1 MRSGRVIARNRRL
14 LRARLLGSAVLGGV
28 IGGVIGGEPAFAQTA
43 PEPVSPS
50 SHASAKHRPAAPRAT
65 PQGAAKT
72 AGAPRAPVRR
82 AGLTPTSDEAVNVV
96 ASHHVSHGGE
106 VSVTRAMLESQVAGT
121 NILKSVGQLPGVSF
135 SSSDP
140 LGLDT
145 WGTSVYVRGFFQDSI
160 GMTLDGIPLNDQT
173 YSSVNGINVANAW
186 ISDDIQSVETSQGAG
201 GVDLPGNSSLGGTMR
216 FHTSDPKDKA
226 GAKVSQV
233 FASYGTMRTYVRADS
248 GALNRTGTKFYA
260 AYSRADERKYDAP
273 TPGFMQSVNGKLV
286 QPIGNDSRITS
297 IFNWNDAEVWGYAD
311 KSLSILKN
319 AGWRTESWAPNYL
332 GAYNASE
339 YAWVNDN
346 GLAYTGPGS
355 YDVGSGTPLVLPQ
368 GTSPT
373 IPASWQNTN
382 EGAGTAY
389 YDAGQATQDYLGG
402 INADLALTDRL
413 RWNTVFYAAANDS
426 HATYGDP
433 WTQSIGTG
441 APLSEEVWQSSYQR
455 FGFTS
460 AFMWHIG
467 RHNINVGGWYENN
480 SQRADLFWYNEPIY
494 GQGSPLKTVGPYTT
508 YGPAFQQGYGFTWN
522 TNAFQFHV
530 MDTWRPVDSLA
541 VTYGFRSMLQTSSG
555 GAYYGNVDAGYGSDT
570 GYGAVSGLPNG
581 SMTSAAAFL
590 PAVNLDWHFL
600 RGHELYFDFA
610 ENMRP
615 FMVAPSG
622 GSVSPWAVSSQ
633 DAFRSLQHNLPN
645 ERDFSYVVGY
655 RYTSR
660 KLQASIDAYHSD
672 VYNRLI
678 SASVGSLNN
687 PLTSVVNSKHA
698 TMYGMDA
705 SLTLAPFNGLAR
717 GLAWTNSIS
726 YNHFTYADDVNICPL
741 SGDCDIKGKK
751 MLAYPQVMYKTSL
764 SYEYKGASAHFD
776 VNYYGKRYF
785 SYMNDTSISP
795 YWMANLGAKYRFGN
809 LSVLKN
815 VTASFEVYNLFN
827 QKYVAMMGE
836 NGFPIGGQSGDG
848 GDYQSLERGAVRE
861 FFGTISAEY

>member
-1 MRSGRVIARNRRL
+1 M
-14 LRARLLGSAVLGGV
+14 RARLLGTAVLGGV
-28 IGGVIGGEPAFAQTA
+28 IGSVIGAPAFAQTA
-43 PEPVSPS
+43 SDPATASAPS
-50 SHASAKHRPAAPRAT
+50 AKKPAHASGRHGAGRAAHPGTATRAATPAAATPAPARPTAPPRA
-65 PQGAAKT
+65 AE
-72 AGAPRAPVRR
+72 
-82 AGLTPTSDEAVNVV
+82 EAVDVV
-96 ASHHVSHGGE
+96 ASHHTSHGAE
-106 VSVTRAMLESQVAGT
+106 TSISRAMLESQVAGT
-121 NILKSVGQLPGVSF
+121 NILKAVGQLPGVSF

-140 LGLDT
+140 LGIDT

-173 YSSVNGINVANAW
+173 YTSVNGINIADAW
-186 ISDDIQSVETSQGAG
+186 ISDDIQGVETSQGAG

-233 FASYGTMRTYVRADS
+233 FGSYGTLRTYARVDS
-248 GALNRTGTKFYA
+248 GALNQTGTKFYT
-260 AYSRADERKYDAP
+260 AYSRSDERKYDAD
-273 TPGFMQSVNGKLV
+273 TPGFMQTVNGKLV
-286 QPIGNDSRITS
+286 QPIGHDSRITAL
-297 IFNWNDAEVWGYAD
+297 FNWNDAEVWGYAD

-346 GLAYTGPGS
+346 GLAYNGPGS
-355 YDVGSGTPLVLPQ
+355 YDVGSGTPLVLPN

-373 IPASWQNTN
+373 VPAGWENTN

-389 YDAGQATQDYLGG
+389 YDAGQSTRDYLGA
-402 INADLALTDRL
+402 INADLALTNSL
-413 RWNTVFYAAANDS
+413 RWNTVFYAGAFDS
-426 HATYGDP
+426 NATYGDP
-433 WTQSIGTG
+433 WTQSLGTG
-441 APLSEEVWQSSYQR
+441 APLSEEVWKNSYRR

-460 AFMWHIG
+460 AFTWHIG
-467 RHNINVGGWYENN
+467 HHSINVGGWYENN
-480 SQRADLFWYNEPIY
+480 SQRSGLFWFNEPVY
-494 GQGSPLKTVGPYTT
+494 GQGAPLKTVGPYTT

-522 TNAFQFHV
+522 TNTFQFHV
-530 MDTWRPVDSLA
+530 MDAWRPVEGLT
-541 VTYGFRSMLQTSSG
+541 VTYGFRSMLQTTAG
-555 GAYYGNVDAGYGSDT
+555 GADYGNVDAGYGT
-570 GYGAVSGLPNG
+570 GVGVDSGLPSG

-590 PAVNLDWHFL
+590 PAVNLDYHFG
-600 RGHELYFDFA
+600 RGHEVYFDFA

-633 DAFRSLQHNLPN
+633 DAFKDLQHNLPN
-645 ERDFSYVVGY
+645 ERDFTYVIGY

-660 KLQASIDAYHSD
+660 KIQASIDGYHSD

-687 PLTSVVNSKHA
+687 PITSVVNSKHA
-698 TMYGMDA
+698 VMWGMDA
-705 SLTLAPFNGLAR
+705 ALTLQPFEGLAR
-717 GLAWTNSIS
+717 GLAWTNSVS
-726 YNHFTYADDVNICPL
+726 YNHFTYADHVNICPL
-741 SGDCDIKGKK
+741 QGDCDIKGTK

-785 SYMNDTSISP
+785 SYMNDTHISP

-815 VTASFEVYNLFN
+815 VTLAFEVYNLFN
-827 QKYVAMMGE
+827 QKYIAMMGE

-861 FFGTISAEY
+861 YFGTISAEY

>member
-1 MRSGRVIARNRRL
+1 MRAQ
-14 LRARLLGSAVLGGV
+14 LLGTAVLGGV
-28 IGGVIGGEPAFAQTA
+28 IGGGAAFAQTA
-43 PEPVSPS
+43 PESAATS
-50 SHASAKHRPAAPRAT
+50 SHSSATHLHRGGPIAR
-65 PQGAAKT
+65 QGAART
-72 AGAPRAPVRR
+72 AGPTHAPARR
-82 AGLTPTSDEAVNVV
+82 AGVAAAADEAVNVV
-96 ASHHVSHGGE
+96 ASHHVSHGAE

-160 GMTLDGIPLNDQT
+160 GMTLDGIPLNDQS
-173 YSSVNGINVANAW
+173 YSSVNGLNVANAW

-201 GVDLPGNSSLGGTMR
+201 GVDLPSNSSLGGTMR
-216 FHTSDPKDKA
+216 FHTSDPKDKV
-226 GAKVSQV
+226 GGKVSQV
-233 FASYGTMRTYVRADS
+233 FASYGTLRTYARVDS

-346 GLAYTGPGS
+346 GLTYTGPGT
-355 YDVGSGTPLVLPQ
+355 YDVGSGTPLVFPK

-413 RWNTVFYAAANDS
+413 RWNTVFYAAADDT

-433 WTQSIGTG
+433 WTQSLGTG
-441 APLSEEVWQSSYQR
+441 APDSEEVWQSSYQR

-460 AFMWHIG
+460 AFNWRIG
-467 RHNINVGGWYENN
+467 RHNINAGGWYENN
-480 SQRADLFWYNEPIY
+480 SQRADLFWYNEPVY
-494 GQGSPLKTVGPYTT
+494 GQGAPLKTVGPYTT
-508 YGPAFQQGYGFTWN
+508 YGPPFQQGYGFTWN
-522 TNAFQFHV
+522 TNAFQFHL

-541 VTYGFRSMLQTSSG
+541 VTYGFRSMLQTTSG

-570 GYGAVSGLPNG
+570 GYGSVSGLPNG

-633 DAFRSLQHNLPN
+633 DAFQQLQHNLPN

-655 RYTSR
+655 RYTSP
-660 KLQASIDAYHSD
+660 KIQASVDAYHSD
-672 VYNRLI
+672 AYNRLI

-687 PLTSVVNSKHA
+687 PITSVVNSKHA
-698 TMYGMDA
+698 TMYGTDA
-705 SLTLAPFNGLAR
+705 FLTLSPFNGLAH
-717 GLAWTNSIS
+717 GLSWTNSIS
-726 YNHFTYADDVNICPL
+726 YNHFTYADHVNICPL
-741 SGDCDIKGKK
+741 AGDCDIKGKK

-764 SYEYKGASAHFD
+764 AYEYKGASAHFD

-785 SYMNDTSISP
+785 SYMNDTSIGS

-815 VTASFEVYNLFN
+815 VTASFEIYNLFN
-827 QKYVAMMGE
+827 QKYIAMMGE

-861 FFGTISAEY
+861 YFGTISAEY